1 MNDAVT
7 EMAVLA
13 ERLSRNESDSSQNS
27 RDIRELT
34 LAVTSLTHDVER
46 VVKSQEATMEL
57 IQQSAVQ
64 RSALSRIGDDVKR
77 AHEKIEAIDPRVHVL
92 ETALAVNES
101 AAEKIKSLEAQV
113 SEIKTT
119 CAVNLGRREGR
130 QAIVDWISRN
140 WLVLTLLGLAAI
152 MTAKQLGVW

>member
-1 MNDAVT
+1 
-7 EMAVLA
+7 
-13 ERLSRNESDSSQNS
+13 
-27 RDIRELT
+27 
-34 LAVTSLTHDVER
+34 
-46 VVKSQEATMEL
+46 
-57 IQQSAVQ
+57 
-64 RSALSRIGDDVKR
+64 
-77 AHEKIEAIDPRVHVL
+77 VL

-130 QAIVDWISRN
+130 QALLDWISRN

-152 MTAKQLGVW
+152 MTAKQLGIW